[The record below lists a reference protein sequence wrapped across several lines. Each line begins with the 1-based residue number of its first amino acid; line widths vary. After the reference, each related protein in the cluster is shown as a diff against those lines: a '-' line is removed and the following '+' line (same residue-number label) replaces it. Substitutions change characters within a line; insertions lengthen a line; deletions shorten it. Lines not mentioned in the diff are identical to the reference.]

1 MLKEIEIEIKGL
13 EKPFCVRCNNDLKN
27 DDPIYRV
34 DDEGCCESC
43 YFDECDR
50 VDILKGG
57 LNDY

>member
-1 MLKEIEIEIKGL
+1 MLIEKEIEIKGL
-13 EKPFCVRCNNDLKN
+13 EKPFCVRCNNDLK
-27 DDPIYRV
+27 D
-34 DDEGCCESC
+34 DDETFQLDDEVGCKSC

>member
-13 EKPFCVRCNNDLKN
+13 VKPFCVRCNNDLK
-27 DDPIYRV
+27 D
-34 DDEGCCESC
+34 DDETFQLDDEVCCKSC

-50 VDILKGG
+50 VEIFKGG